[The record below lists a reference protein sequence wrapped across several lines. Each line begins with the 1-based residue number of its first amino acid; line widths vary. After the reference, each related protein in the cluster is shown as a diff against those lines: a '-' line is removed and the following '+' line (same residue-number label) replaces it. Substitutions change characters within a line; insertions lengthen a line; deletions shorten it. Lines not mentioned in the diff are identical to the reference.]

1 MPDTRA
7 EDAELL
13 GSNIMRE
20 VGMKFKGPDSEEKA
34 PDMRAVKPHYKGA
47 ELSDMA
53 RALMRTKDPKS
64 RRTPEEMRKRW
75 RVRYSQPCTAASW
88 PFHDAWTAAF
98 RSALRARTP
107 GRVTQA
113 DIATS
118 GPPWD
123 YYVLDSSGY
132 VCASMGKLHPDN
144 IAIFA
149 RKCPMMPHY

>member
-20 VGMKFKGPDSEEKA
+20 MGMKFKGSYREEKT

-53 RALMRTKDPKS
+53 RALMRAKDPKS

-75 RVRYSQPCTAASW
+75 RVRYSQSYTA
-88 PFHDAWTAAF
+88 
-98 RSALRARTP
+98 
-107 GRVTQA
+107 
-113 DIATS
+113 
-118 GPPWD
+118 
-123 YYVLDSSGY
+123 DS
-132 VCASMGKLHPDN
+132 
-144 IAIFA
+144 
-149 RKCPMMPHY
+149 